1 MTPPGIGRLRTK
13 SSTTFTPKYP
23 SRGAP
28 IRARAA
34 AVGNRHSPPLC
45 AGSRHDCSALY
56 RQAGASR
63 QIFDPRCAS
72 GRGSKV
78 EEGTVRARK
87 NLTAWKRGEPGATE
101 GRVRSGSPRLPSR
114 VRRHAA
120 ILMQPK
126 KERWTPRQGRL
137 LACGRCSEIMLVFP
151 ANGIGRRQSNDFYR
165 AAALKRSSAV
175 R

>member
-1 MTPPGIGRLRTK
+1 MTPPGIGRLRT
-13 SSTTFTPKYP
+13 SHRQHSLLNTL

-101 GRVRSGSPRLPSR
+101 GRVRSGSPRIAESSGSGDRSR
-114 VRRHAA
+114 TRETSGYQPRRTSRHAA
-120 ILMQPK
+120 RYRPSRAPRWNFTTILRPS
-126 KERWTPRQGRL
+126 W
-137 LACGRCSEIMLVFP
+137 
-151 ANGIGRRQSNDFYR
+151 
-165 AAALKRSSAV
+165 RSSPTTHPTLT